1 VAGASA
7 LVTLFFT
14 QQEYIMRIYGTAD
27 EPLSERSVNEQV
39 KIIKGL
45 IHEMLDLEDARCS
58 LEEYALTL
66 KRWRIVYSTFM
77 LAIEEVY
84 QEIRER
90 RK

>member
-1 VAGASA
+1 MAGASA

-14 QQEYIMRIYGTAD
+14 QQEYIMSNHPVR
-27 EPLSERSVNEQV
+27 PLNECSTSEQV
-39 KIIKGL
+39 RIIKGI
-45 IHEMLDLEDARCS
+45 IHEMLDIEDARCS

-66 KRWRIVYSTFM
+66 KRWRVVYSTFM
-77 LAIEEVY
+77 LAIEEAY